1 MNIKIYPP
9 LGIHEMG
16 MRENQEDFVC
26 PAMGQ
31 ATAEDCLFVLCDGMG
46 GHEHGEVASGTFASA
61 LARFF
66 EGRVSPDIVLPD
78 VTVTDAIEFAYTQLD
93 AVDDGSYKKMGTTLT
108 MLYFHRG
115 GVTAAH
121 IGDSRIYHIRPGVGL
136 LYVSRDHSLAYDLYQ
151 LGEITYDEI
160 KTFPQKNLISRVV
173 QPGEDNRVKPDI
185 IHITDV
191 KPGDYFY
198 LCSDGMLEHMDDEEL
213 TRLLSSPDSDEQKR
227 QRLIEATRDCQDN
240 HSAYMIHVKDVT
252 REKDDPSPDVNEEK
266 TARCNALNIRPASAS
281 PATEL
286 PQAEP
291 AMPPPR
297 KRRPRWWLLLLVLLA
312 AAAALA
318 CYLLLTTKR

>member
-1 MNIKIYPP
+1 MNLKIYPP
-9 LGIHEMG
+9 LGIHEVG
-16 MRENQEDFVC
+16 TRENQEDFVC
-26 PAMGQ
+26 PSVGQ
-31 ATAEDCLFVLCDGMG
+31 ATAEDCLFVVCDGMG
-46 GHEHGEVASGTFASA
+46 GHEHGEVASSTFASA

-78 VTVTDAIEFAYTQLD
+78 ETVADAIEAAYLALD
-93 AVDDGSYKKMGTTLT
+93 AVDDGNYKKMGTTLT
-108 MLYFHRG
+108 MLYLHRG

-121 IGDSRIYHIRPGVGL
+121 IGDSRIYHIRPGAGP

-160 KTFPQKNLISRVV
+160 KTFPQKNVISRVV
-173 QPGEDNRVKPDI
+173 QPGEDNRVRPDI

-266 TARCNALNIRPASAS
+266 TARCNALNIRPVSAS
-281 PATEL
+281 PASEL

-291 AMPPPR
+291 AIPPPR
-297 KRRPRWWLLLLVLLA
+297 KRRPRWWLLLLFLLA

-318 CYLLLTTKR
+318 CYLSLTTKH